1 MDCQYHDD
9 TAGNQNGEPDQRNA
23 EEQIST
29 VHPQSIAQ
37 RLRVDIVPEVIRWPR
52 SSQHER
58 ATTTSTIGMRRPVGM
73 YCEAKLGFGT
83 MKKGEGE
90 VITGWKNKMQAAI
103 AHIAPA
109 DVTAEMHRKMA
120 EPGSATK
127 KGAA

>member
-1 MDCQYHDD
+1 
-9 TAGNQNGEPDQRNA
+9 
-23 EEQIST
+23 
-29 VHPQSIAQ
+29 
-37 RLRVDIVPEVIRWPR
+37 
-52 SSQHER
+52 
-58 ATTTSTIGMRRPVGM
+58 M